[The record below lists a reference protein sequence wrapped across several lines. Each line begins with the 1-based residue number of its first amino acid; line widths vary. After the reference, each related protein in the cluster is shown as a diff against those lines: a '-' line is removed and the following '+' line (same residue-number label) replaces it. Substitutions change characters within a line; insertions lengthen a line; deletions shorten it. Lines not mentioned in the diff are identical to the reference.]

1 MEVTRYNKLSLDNIQ
16 FDKPEN
22 KGTVYYGPMLY
33 DLNPLLLQS
42 SRLKVKE
49 IKEIDKQKYLI
60 IETDTSDFS
69 FYDKL
74 VKLDD
79 HILEKTYQNSEE
91 WFNKEL
97 PMDIL
102 ENMYKRITS
111 PFKKDETPS
120 IQFKIPYHKE
130 NIQTKVY
137 NQANEIIDVS
147 TLVPGSTII
156 SMVQVKGL
164 KFLKQIYYC
173 DLFLSQIKLINE
185 TVTIKSGHCLIEDA
199 EGTEGIEGVVDDS
212 KTNDGKY
219 DYEILDEEVIQK
231 SKEIEEMELS
241 ISERK
246 QIIENEQS
254 KLSKLEEQLQFLK

>member
-185 TVTIKSGHCLIEDA
+185 TVIVKSEQCLIDDA
-199 EGTEGIEGVVDDS
+199 EDTVDVS
-212 KTNDGKY
+212 KTSDEKY

-231 SKEIEEMELS
+231 SKEIEELESS
-241 ISERK
+241 IYERK
-246 QIIENEQS
+246 LIIENEQS
-254 KLSKLEEQLQFLK
+254 KLSKLEEQLQILK

>member
-185 TVTIKSGHCLIEDA
+185 TVTIKSEQCLIED
-199 EGTEGIEGVVDDS
+199 TEGVEDDS
-212 KTNDGKY
+212 KTTDGKY

-246 QIIENEQS
+246 QIIEIEQS
-254 KLSKLEEQLQFLK
+254 KLSKLEEQLHILK

>member
-185 TVTIKSGHCLIEDA
+185 TVTIKSEQCLIED
-199 EGTEGIEGVVDDS
+199 TEDVEDDS
-212 KTNDGKY
+212 KTTDGKY

-246 QIIENEQS
+246 QIIEIEQS
-254 KLSKLEEQLQFLK
+254 KLSKLEEQLHILK

>member
-1 MEVTRYNKLSLDNIQ
+1 MSEVTRYNKLSMDNLQ
-16 FDKPEN
+16 FEKPEN
-22 KGTVYYGPMLY
+22 KGTVYFGNMLY

-199 EGTEGIEGVVDDS
+199 EGTEGVVDDS